1 MSDRDVRVL
10 DAGPDPCIPNADTDA
25 LRALRTAE
33 AMSERNQSWSL
44 HREVEELAWYQALE
58 RMTERSSGSYGDQ
71 KKRTGAAR
79 ALARRLFSRCAGAAR
94 AEANAVEWT
103 RIHWLRWVD
112 PHEDGDRPAD
122 LADAEIAGARRG
134 NDTGHAGLYT
144 EPNCR
149 RHDGNR
155 AAAPEIE
162 TLLVARWHR
171 NYREWEQTDRLKR
184 PFPRDPARAIRET
197 HPAIHRALSGDATI
211 GPTIKGC
218 PWCKAGG
225 K

>member
-10 DAGPDPCIPNADTDA
+10 DVGPDRRIPNADTDA
-25 LRALRTAE
+25 LRALRAAE

-44 HREVEELAWYQALE
+44 HREVEELAWFQALE
-58 RMTERSSGSYGDQ
+58 RLTANSAGNYFARKEQSAVAHLLACQ
-71 KKRTGAAR
+71 LFAR
-79 ALARRLFSRCAGAAR
+79 AGATTGEMAVVVRHRHRLRI
-94 AEANAVEWT
+94 EWF
-103 RIHWLRWVD
+103 R
-112 PHEDGDRPAD
+112 DGDKPANLTD
-122 LADAEIAGARRG
+122 KDIDRARRG

-171 NYREWEQTDRLKR
+171 NYREWERTDRLKR
-184 PFPRDPARAIRET
+184 PVPRDPAQAIRET
-197 HPAIHRALSGDATI
+197 HPAIHRALSPDATT

-218 PWCKAGG
+218 PWCKAGV